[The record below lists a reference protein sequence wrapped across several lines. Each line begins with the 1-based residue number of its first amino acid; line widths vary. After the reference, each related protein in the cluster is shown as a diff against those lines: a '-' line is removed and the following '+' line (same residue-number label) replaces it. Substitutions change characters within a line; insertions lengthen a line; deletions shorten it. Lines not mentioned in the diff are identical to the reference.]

1 MEPNFSRYIWLHTKR
16 QQIWI
21 VCVVILSMLPYY
33 LALDLPKNIVNG
45 PIQGVGFEMPGA
57 TQPFMPASFSLPF
70 FGRIDLVG
78 GMELDRISML
88 IGLSL
93 TFLCLVVINGLFKYY
108 INTFKGLLGE
118 RLLRRIRFELVDRIL
133 RFQPQH
139 FKHIKAGEISS
150 MVKDEVEPLGGFTG
164 DAFVQ
169 PAMLG
174 GQALTAM
181 IFIFVQ
187 HFWLGVIALFMAAI
201 QLAIIPKLRRRL
213 IVLGRER
220 QLTARQLSGRVAE
233 IADGISTI
241 HTNDTSNFER
251 ADISNRLGAIF
262 GIRYEIY
269 QRKFIVKFLN
279 NFLAQLTPFLFYMIG
294 GYLTIE
300 GRLDV
305 GQLIAVINAYKELPG
320 PLKEL
325 IDWDLSRQDVQVK
338 YEQVVDQ
345 FDKGDLMSREQQ
357 GDEAPTLERLNLPMT
372 IQNLVVE
379 DDAGGKALDHVSFR
393 LVPGETVAI
402 IGNANSGA
410 ESVAEVLG
418 GIVRPASGKVT
429 VGDHDLQ
436 SLPESVTGRRIS
448 YAASDAFFFFGS
460 LRENLLYGLK
470 HHPME
475 TAAKPLELSGSK
487 SRWLIEAEKSG
498 NSALNVN
505 SDWIDLT
512 LTNAATGPD
521 GLDGAMMKVLD
532 VVRLS
537 EQVFEFALN
546 SSFDVTQQ
554 PGLADRLMAMRMALR
569 AELEQ
574 RGLSHLILPFEA
586 GSYNMEASVVDNLL
600 FGVLLDVKDQAK
612 ADEGRAYL
620 YNTIRDTGIGKL
632 LFEMGFSIAET
643 TLDLFEDLPPDHPF
657 FERLSFMEADEI
669 PKFKTLLSRLRGQA
683 YDKIALPDRIAFIR
697 LSFQYVE
704 PHHRFGILQEPL
716 MRRIIEVREL
726 FHKGIPPHLRAYFE
740 RYDPESYLASGS
752 MIDNIV
758 LGKINSRVNDAE
770 RQVREVINEMMQ
782 QQPDLFKR
790 VFKVGLDYNL
800 GAAGRRLSVVQRQK
814 LNFARAL
821 IRKSDFYVFNRA
833 LSALDSQQQHEVVRD
848 SLAFLH
854 EQGDEPAVV
863 WVLISQAFAK
873 YFQRTIVF
881 DERMI
886 VSDEK
891 NVT

>member
-1 MEPNFSRYIWLHTKR
+1 MEPNFSRYIWTHTRR
-16 QQIWI
+16 QQVWI
-21 VCVVILSMLPYY
+21 VCVVVLSMLPYY

-45 PIQGVGFEMPGA
+45 PIQGVGFETPGA
-57 TQPFMPASFSLPF
+57 TQPFLPASFSLPF
-70 FGRIDLVG
+70 IGQIDLVG
-78 GMELDRISML
+78 GMELDRISTL

-93 TFLCLVVINGLFKYY
+93 TFLCLVVINGLFKFY
-108 INTFKGLLGE
+108 INTYKGLLGE
-118 RLLRRIRFELVDRIL
+118 RLLRRIRYELVDRIL

-201 QLAIIPKLRRRL
+201 QLAIIPRLRRQL

-220 QLTARQLSGRVAE
+220 QLTARELSGRVAE

-251 ADISNRLGAIF
+251 ADISNRLGTIF
-262 GIRYEIY
+262 SIRYRIY

-294 GYLTIE
+294 GYLTIV

-345 FDKGDLMSREQQ
+345 FDKGDLMDPQLQYSDVSGIDRINQ
-357 GDEAPTLERLNLPMT
+357 PLK

-379 DDAGGKALDHVSFR
+379 DDAGGKALDHVSLRF
-393 LVPGETVAI
+393 VPGETVAI
-402 IGNANSGA
+402 IGNATSGA

-418 GIVRPASGKVT
+418 GIVRPVSGKVT
-429 VGDHDLQ
+429 VGDHDFLA
-436 SLPESVTGRRIS
+436 LPESVTGRRIS
-448 YAASDAFFFFGS
+448 YAAADTFFFFGS

-470 HHPME
+470 HRPIDG
-475 TAAKPLELSGSK
+475 ADGGGELTNSQN
-487 SRWLIEAEKSG
+487 RWLAEAEKSG
-498 NSALNVN
+498 NSALNVHDN
-505 SDWIDLT
+505 WIDLS
-512 LTNAATGPD
+512 LTNGATAEG
-521 GLDGAMMKVLD
+521 GLQGAMMKVLD

-537 EQVFEFALN
+537 DQVFEFALN
-546 SSFDVTQQ
+546 STFDVAAE
-554 PGLADRLMAMRMALR
+554 PDLADQLMSLRGALGS
-569 AELEQ
+569 ELEQ
-574 RGLSHLILPFEA
+574 RGLSHLIMPFEA
-586 GSYNMEASVVDNLL
+586 GSYNLEASVVDNLL
-600 FGVLLDVKDQAK
+600 FGVLLEVKDQAK
-612 ADEGRAYL
+612 AEEGRAYL
-620 YNTIRDTGIGKL
+620 YNTIRETGLGRQ
-632 LFEMGFSIAET
+632 LFDMGFQIAET

-657 FERLSFMEADEI
+657 FERLSFMDASEI
-669 PKFKTLLSRLRGQA
+669 PKFKTLVSRLRGQA
-683 YDKIALPDRIAFIR
+683 YESVAIADRIAIIR
-697 LSFQYVE
+697 LSFLYVE
-704 PHHRFGILQEPL
+704 PHHRFGVLQEPL

-726 FHKGIPPHLRAYFE
+726 FQKGIPRRLRPYFE
-740 RYDPESYLASGS
+740 RYDQDSYLVSGN

-770 RQVREVINEMMQ
+770 RQVREVIKEMMLE
-782 QQPDLFKR
+782 QPDLYNR
-790 VFKVGLDYNL
+790 VFSVGLDYNL

-821 IRKSDFYVFNRA
+821 IRQSDYYVFNRP
-833 LSALDSQQQHEVVRD
+833 LSALDAQQQHQIVSD
-848 SLAFLH
+848 SLAFLQEH
-854 EQGDEPAVV
+854 GEDRSVI
-863 WVLISQAFAK
+863 WVLISQAFTK

-881 DERMI
+881 EERAI
-886 VSDEK
+886 VSDEN